1 MSDIK
6 IEKTDSD
13 NDDPDIM
20 TVMPTSPPSSP
31 QLMLTTVSGNNAEQ
45 LKRSQFEI
53 LPQFQSSLP
62 DMSTELR
69 RVFEVLVLIR
79 PDECD
84 E

>member
-1 MSDIK
+1 MSEIK

-31 QLMLTTVSGNNAEQ
+31 QLMLTSGNAEQ

-79 PDECD
+79 PDEFD

>member
-1 MSDIK
+1 MSHIK
-6 IEKTDSD
+6 IEKTESD

-31 QLMLTTVSGNNAEQ
+31 TLTLSNAEQ

-62 DMSTELR
+62 DMSVELR
-69 RVFEVLVLIR
+69 RVFEVL
-79 PDECD
+79 
-84 E
+84 